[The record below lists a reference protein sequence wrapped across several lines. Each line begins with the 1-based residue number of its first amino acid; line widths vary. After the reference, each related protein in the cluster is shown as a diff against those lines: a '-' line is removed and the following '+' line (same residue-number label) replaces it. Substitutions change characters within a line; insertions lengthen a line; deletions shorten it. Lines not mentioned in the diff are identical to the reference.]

1 MKPSLINLIYSKCF
15 SVNLFDLGYTF
26 HHGSGLRVTASGAVM
41 LENVVTSSGI
51 RKLNLRTECKDSLS
65 PGPREMFR
73 DVLGK

>member
-1 MKPSLINLIYSKCF
+1 MKSFSLKLLCSKC
-15 SVNLFDLGYTF
+15 SGVNLFDLGYTF